1 MKYNVAVI
9 GYGYWGPKLSRNFS
23 NSNNF
28 EIKHVI
34 DISAINLNK
43 AKKNFPLCKISKN
56 YKSIFNQKVDLV
68 VISTTTI
75 SHYKICKFFLK
86 FTNVL
91 VEKPLS
97 LTSKQVLELEELA
110 KKNKKLLFVD
120 YPFIFSGS
128 VNYLSK
134 IIKNNSFGKL
144 NEIESFREQAPI
156 RKDINVIWDLGVH
169 DISILNFLLGSN
181 SNVVNIIKY
190 KTKKLK
196 KIDTAYINLIY
207 KNNIKV
213 LIKNSWISPIKIR
226 LIKFKFDN
234 AIIYYDENDPLY
246 KIKIYTL
253 SKANKSLF
261 NIKIPEIDITEP
273 LFRLVEYIEKS
284 LNKKT
289 NKIFENNFKLN
300 ITKTLEKI
308 SKW

>member
-28 EIKHVI
+28 EIKHII
-34 DISAINLNK
+34 DISTINLNK

-86 FTNVL
+86 YTNVL
-91 VEKPLS
+91 VEKPLC
-97 LTSKQVLELEELA
+97 LTSKQVFELEELA

-169 DISILNFLLGSN
+169 DISILNFLLGN
-181 SNVVNIIKY
+181 NLNVVNIIKY

-226 LIKFKFDN
+226 LIKFKFEN
-234 AIIYYDENDPLY
+234 AIVYYDENDPLY

-253 SKANKSLF
+253 SKTNKSLF

-284 LNKKT
+284 LNKKR
-289 NKIFENNFKLN
+289 NKIFENNFNLN

>member
-34 DISAINLNK
+34 DISTINLNK

-86 FTNVL
+86 YTNVL
-91 VEKPLS
+91 VEKPLC
-97 LTSKQVLELEELA
+97 LTSKQVFELEELA

-156 RKDINVIWDLGVH
+156 RKDVNVIWDLGVH
-169 DISILNFLLGSN
+169 DISILNFLLGDY

-226 LIKFKFDN
+226 LIKFKFEN
-234 AIIYYDENDPLY
+234 AIVYYDENDPLY

-253 SKANKSLF
+253 SKTNKSLF

-284 LNKKT
+284 LNKKR
-289 NKIFENNFKLN
+289 NKIFENNFNLN

>member
-1 MKYNVAVI
+1 MKYNVAII

-34 DISAINLNK
+34 DISPINLSK

-56 YKSIFNQKVDLV
+56 YKSIFNQKIDLV

-181 SNVVNIIKY
+181 SNVVNTIKY

-226 LIKFKFDN
+226 LIKFKFEN
-234 AIIYYDENDPLY
+234 AIVYYDENDPLY

-253 SKANKSLF
+253 SKTNKSLF

-284 LNKKT
+284 LNKKR
-289 NKIFENNFKLN
+289 NKIFENNFNLN

>member
-1 MKYNVAVI
+1 MKYNVAII

-34 DISAINLNK
+34 DISTINLNK

-97 LTSKQVLELEELA
+97 LTSKQVLELEGLA

-134 IIKNNSFGKL
+134 IIKNNSF
-144 NEIESFREQAPI
+144 NNFSTIEGIVLE
-156 RKDINVIWDLGVH
+156 V
-169 DISILNFLLGSN
+169 
-181 SNVVNIIKY
+181 
-190 KTKKLK
+190 
-196 KIDTAYINLIY
+196 NLI
-207 KNNIKV
+207 K
-213 LIKNSWISPIKIR
+213 LISST
-226 LIKFKFDN
+226 
-234 AIIYYDENDPLY
+234 AIL
-246 KIKIYTL
+246 T
-253 SKANKSLF
+253 
-261 NIKIPEIDITEP
+261 ID
-273 LFRLVEYIEKS
+273 K
-284 LNKKT
+284 
-289 NKIFENNFKLN
+289 
-300 ITKTLEKI
+300 
-308 SKW
+308 